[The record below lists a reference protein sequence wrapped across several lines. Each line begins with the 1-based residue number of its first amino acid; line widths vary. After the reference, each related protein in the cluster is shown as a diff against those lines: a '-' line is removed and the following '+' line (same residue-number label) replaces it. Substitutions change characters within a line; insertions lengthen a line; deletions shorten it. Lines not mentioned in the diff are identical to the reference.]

1 MRHVLF
7 KSGEQ
12 RWALPLTVI
21 REVVLPPAT
30 WSTVPRAPS
39 CVLGVFNLRGRVVL
53 GVALASLLNETAATQ
68 KPQRLLLLDK
78 GRRDVGLGVDAVL
91 GIESIASWDLFSSR
105 AHSAHKGAAHLHD
118 GKVTL
123 LDDEILENLLNQ
135 AFEG

>member
-21 REVVLPPAT
+21 REVVLPPAKWT
-30 WSTVPRAPS
+30 AVPRAPP

-53 GVALASLLNETAATQ
+53 GVGLASLLDEKTPKE
-68 KPQRLLLLDK
+68 KPQRVLLLDK
-78 GRRDVGLGVDAVL
+78 GRRDVGLCVDAVL
-91 GIESIASWDLFSSR
+91 GIESIASWESQLES
-105 AHSAHKGAAHLHD
+105 AHSAHKGAARLHGAD
-118 GKVTL
+118 VML
-123 LDDEILENLLNQ
+123 LDDERVEKLLNQ